1 MIVVEGKYDKIK
13 LESLVDGL
21 ILTTDGFRIFKDKQK
36 RDLIRALAQKQGVI
50 VLTDSDVAGFK
61 IRSLIRSVA
70 RDASVINLYIPQI
83 PGKEKRK
90 STPSKEGTLGVEG
103 LDAELL
109 RELFIKHGVLGGRK
123 EPIRP
128 VTRMDL
134 MEDGLC
140 GGENSAGKR
149 AWVLKE
155 LELPPYLST
164 KALIQVIN
172 RLMSYEEYR
181 ELVGRLPKD

>member
-109 RELFIKHGVLGGRK
+109 RELFVKHGVLGGRK
-123 EPIRP
+123 GPSVR
-128 VTRMDL
+128 
-134 MEDGLC
+134 
-140 GGENSAGKR
+140 
-149 AWVLKE
+149 
-155 LELPPYLST
+155 
-164 KALIQVIN
+164 
-172 RLMSYEEYR
+172 
-181 ELVGRLPKD
+181 

>member
-36 RDLIRALAQKQGVI
+36 RHLIRVLAQKQGVI

-90 STPSKEGTLGVEG
+90 STPSKDVYKRQEQ
-103 LDAELL
+103 A
-109 RELFIKHGVLGGRK
+109 
-123 EPIRP
+123 
-128 VTRMDL
+128 
-134 MEDGLC
+134 DG
-140 GGENSAGKR
+140 S
-149 AWVLKE
+149 
-155 LELPPYLST
+155 
-164 KALIQVIN
+164 
-172 RLMSYEEYR
+172 
-181 ELVGRLPKD
+181 